1 MITKNELDKLVE
13 KYETTDFIKDD
24 PIQFPHRFKN
34 KEDIELAGFI
44 ASLFAYGN
52 RKMFIAKLNDLF
64 NRADND
70 IANYV
75 KNGEFKNLKGLEY
88 RFSKDY
94 DIIPIFEILHNL
106 YKESRGLEELFEYG
120 WNTIVSN
127 QISPHP
133 SPAWLSTLNESADS
147 ARQNSSTLCRQSAPP
162 RRGND
167 QVCSRKY
174 NDYLKFFQT
183 VVDYFYS
190 RAPKTVG
197 QGFYHMLPNPANGGA
212 MKRINM
218 FLRWMIRKSP
228 VDLGIWD
235 FMQPKDL
242 LIPLDVHVA
251 RISRNMGLL
260 NRKSNDFKAVIELTS
275 KLKEFS
281 PNDPT
286 KYDFAMFAFGVELN
300 STKLGA

>member
-1 MITKNELDKLVE
+1 MITKNELDDLVE
-13 KYETTDFIKDD
+13 KYETTEFIKDD

-75 KNGEFKNLKGLEY
+75 KNGEFENLKGLEY

-94 DIIPIFEILHNL
+94 DIIPIFDILHNL

-120 WNTIVSN
+120 WNVSGSG

-133 SPAWLSTLNESADS
+133 SP
-147 ARQNSSTLCRQSAPP
+147 PP
-162 RRGND
+162 IKGGD
-167 QVCSRKY
+167 TTF
-174 NDYLKFFQT
+174 DYPKFFQIII
-183 VVDYFYS
+183 DYFYS

-212 MKRINM
+212 MKRLNM
-218 FLRWMIRKSP
+218 FLRWMIRKSS

-260 NRKSNDFKAVIELTS
+260 NRKSNDFKAVIELTT
-275 KLKEFS
+275 KLREFS

>member
-1 MITKNELDKLVE
+1 MITKNELDNLVE

-70 IANYV
+70 IANYI

-94 DIIPIFEILHNL
+94 DIIPIFEILHTL
-106 YKESRGLEELFEYG
+106 YKESRGLDELFEYG
-120 WNTIVSN
+120 WN
-127 QISPHP
+127 
-133 SPAWLSTLNESADS
+133 
-147 ARQNSSTLCRQSAPP
+147 NSKLEQTTSLHK
-162 RRGND
+162 RGND
-167 QVCSRKY
+167 Y
-174 NDYLKFFQT
+174 NRSNTCEYLKFFQT
-183 VVDYFYS
+183 VIDYFYS
-190 RAPKTVG
+190 HAPKTVG

-212 MKRINM
+212 MKRMNM

-251 RISRNMGLL
+251 RISRNMELL
-260 NRKSNDFKAVIELTS
+260 NRKSLQASYKNFLQTIRQNMILQCLLLV
-275 KLKEFS
+275 
-281 PNDPT
+281 
-286 KYDFAMFAFGVELN
+286 
-300 STKLGA
+300 

>member
-1 MITKNELDKLVE
+1 MIELNMITKNELDNLVV
-13 KYETTDFIKDD
+13 KYETVDFIKDD

-34 KEDIELAGFI
+34 KEDVELAGFI

-75 KNGEFKNLKGLEY
+75 KNGDFKNLAGLEY
-88 RFSKDY
+88 RFSKDF
-94 DIIPIFEILHNL
+94 DIIPIFEILHKL
-106 YKESRGLEELFEYG
+106 YSESHGLEELFEYG
-120 WNTIVSN
+120 WSVSELN

-133 SPAWLSTLNESADS
+133 TPIKGGN
-147 ARQNSSTLCRQSAPP
+147 API
-162 RRGND
+162 
-167 QVCSRKY
+167 
-174 NDYLKFFQT
+174 DYLKFFQT
-183 VVDYFYS
+183 VIDYFYS
-190 RAPKTVG
+190 RASKTVG

-212 MKRINM
+212 MKRMNM

-228 VDLGIWD
+228 VDLGIWN

-260 NRKSNDFKAVIELTS
+260 NRKSNDFKAVLELTD
-275 KLKEFS
+275 KLRKFS
-281 PNDPT
+281 PNDPV

>member
-75 KNGEFKNLKGLEY
+75 KNGDFDNLKDLEY

-94 DIIPIFEILHNL
+94 DIIPIFEILYAL
-106 YKESRGLEELFEYG
+106 YNESCGLEELFKYG

-133 SPAWLSTLNESADS
+133 SP
-147 ARQNSSTLCRQSAPP
+147 PP

-167 QVCSRKY
+167 QGCSEKY
-174 NDYLKFFQT
+174 NDYPKFFQIII
-183 VVDYFYS
+183 DYFYS
-190 RAPKTVG
+190 HAPKTVG

-212 MKRINM
+212 MKRMNM

-260 NRKSNDFKAVIELTS
+260 NRKSNDFKAVIELTN

-281 PNDPT
+281 PDDPV

>member
-1 MITKNELDKLVE
+1 MITKNELDNLVQ

-64 NRADND
+64 TRADND
-70 IANYV
+70 IANYI
-75 KNGEFKNLKGLEY
+75 KNGEFENLKGLEY

-94 DIIPIFEILHNL
+94 DIIPIFEILHAL

-120 WNTIVSN
+120 WNVSCSGE
-127 QISPHP
+127 ISPHP

-147 ARQNSSTLCRQSAPP
+147 ARQNPSALCRQSAPP
-162 RRGND
+162 IKGGD
-167 QVCSRKY
+167 TAL
-174 NDYLKFFQT
+174 DYLTFFQT

-197 QGFYHMLPNPANGGA
+197 QGFFHMLPNPANGGA
-212 MKRINM
+212 MKRMNM

-228 VDLGIWD
+228 VDLGIWN

-251 RISRNMGLL
+251 RVSRNMGLL
-260 NRKSNDFKAVIELTS
+260 NRKSNDFKAVIELTN

-281 PNDPT
+281 PNDPI

-300 STKLGA
+300 STKIGA